1 MSFPAPKQK
10 ILYESLTLVKNNNKK
25 QKQQHTNKQN
35 NCNLLNINPLWVPL
49 SDSVCLCVCVQTTFH
64 YNIFW
69 SMLIHFKAF
78 NIMSQRRLWMY
89 HLIFNLYDTPSSS
102 THHHEFG
109 MSTSTQHM
117 LVIQHVPSTP
127 NQTIVVDQC
136 LQIAAAFVCARR
148 PEALLNHSG

>member
-1 MSFPAPKQK
+1 MCRFPSPSKKSCMNPWLGSKKQNK
-10 ILYESLTLVKNNNKK
+10 RQTNRTTVICLISILYGYPQV
-25 QKQQHTNKQN
+25 
-35 NCNLLNINPLWVPL
+35 I
-49 SDSVCLCVCVQTTFH
+49 VCVCVCVCVQTTFH
-64 YNIFW
+64 YIFW

-78 NIMSQRRLWMY
+78 IIISQRSWMY
-89 HLIFNLYDTPSSS
+89 HLIFNLYDTPSS

-109 MSTSTQHM
+109 MSTSTQQM

-148 PEALLNHSG
+148 QEALLNHSG